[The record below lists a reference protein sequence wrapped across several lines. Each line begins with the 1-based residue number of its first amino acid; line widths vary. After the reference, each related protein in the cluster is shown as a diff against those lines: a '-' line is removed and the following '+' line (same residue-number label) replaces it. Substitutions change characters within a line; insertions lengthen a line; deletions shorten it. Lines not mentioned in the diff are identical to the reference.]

1 MTNTAI
7 LYQSLR
13 FEHREVAR
21 KFYEY
26 VGPQPEGKFLDHLKA
41 ESPAPGFIV
50 ILDDDGAPIKSLPY

>member
-26 VGPQPEGKFLDHLKA
+26 VGPQPENDFTEHLCA
-41 ESPAPGFIV
+41 EIQAPGFAM
-50 ILDDDGAPIKSLPY
+50 ILDGDGALIKTVTC